1 MQPIDDLIK
10 QYLQELD
17 YEPILTML
25 ANTKSGKKLRSKLLL
40 AIAGENANSYK
51 ICAAIELIHLASL
64 LHDDIIDESKL
75 RRGAKSVNAEFGTK
89 NALMLGDI
97 LYSKAFYELSQL
109 DACFASIISDAVVK
123 LAVGELMDVE
133 LSKSF
138 NADKDKY
145 LKMIYNKTAVLI
157 EASARCGA
165 ILAGLYEKDF
175 AEYGKNL
182 GLAFQ
187 MIDDILDIKSDEKIL
202 GKPAMNDFKEGKT
215 TLPYIYLYENLQE
228 QDRIYLQTLFKKD
241 LNENEKEWLK
251 TKFEEQK
258 ALEKAILEAK
268 TYAKKARKA
277 IEKYDNNKLNDIIKA
292 MIDRE
297 F

>member
-17 YEPILTML
+17 YEPVLTML

-138 NADKDKY
+138 NVDKDKY

-165 ILAGLYEKDF
+165 ILANLDEKAF
-175 AEYGKNL
+175 GEYGKNL

-187 MIDDILDIKSDEKIL
+187 MIDDILDIKGDEKTL

-215 TLPYIYLYENLQE
+215 TLPYIYLYENLNDK
-228 QDRIYLQTLFKKD
+228 DRIQLKNWFQKD
-241 LNENEKEWLK
+241 LNNDEKTWMQ
-251 TKFEEQK
+251 TKFEETK
-258 ALEKAILEAK
+258 ALNKAISEAK
-268 TYAKKARKA
+268 EYAQQAALA
-277 IEKYDNNKLNDIIKA
+277 IKDFSNEKLQGIIQA
-292 MIDRE
+292 MVDRN

>member
-268 TYAKKARKA
+268 TYAKKASKA

>member
-165 ILAGLYEKDF
+165 ILANLDEKAF
-175 AEYGKNL
+175 GEYGKNL